1 MLITPPL
8 INPKQE
14 QGGTTVE
21 DNGYQRVYGKD
32 EEHQHQSQDV
42 SPEINPEFTIACE
55 INFETGRNGRKKIE
69 DNDAKAQKM
78 VAASRGRIPRIS
90 KLMALA
96 IHFES
101 LIKGQEVQDYADI
114 ARLGGVS
121 RARVTQIMNLLLLAP
136 DIQEK
141 LLFLP
146 RVYKGRDK
154 ITERGI
160 RDLTREPIW
169 ERQQEMWAQDH
180 DHDQNSCS
188 SSGSGSGSNHDP
200 GSGLSADP
208 NHDPGSD
215 PSQTQDQSNS

>member
-1 MLITPPL
+1 MG
-8 INPKQE
+8 Q
-14 QGGTTVE
+14 TVE
-21 DNGYQRVYGKD
+21 HNGYQGVHDNNEEREDLKD
-32 EEHQHQSQDV
+32 HQHHPHPQEV

-55 INFETGRNGRKKIE
+55 IDFETGRNGRKKIE

-188 SSGSGSGSNHDP
+188 SSGSGSGS
-200 GSGLSADP
+200 GLSADP